1 MVTAKLGIATSS
13 LSATANRVLIDYKDA
28 IQDYRV
34 TDMPVIQMFAESFT
48 TETGGDVDITFGLP
62 SMKLEQIEEGATP
75 AYQHTD
81 LRSER
86 ISVKEWGI
94 AVGVTRRMMEDSRF
108 SEMEMA
114 LNEARRAVA
123 RHVTEHFIKTVFGLG
138 DSTLMTGVLESG
150 VQESITAAG
159 SGTSNEADL
168 TVFADNPHGAFFGAS
183 PSTPATGATSR
194 LVEYG
199 IYSTSDL
206 NTLGGHYA
214 VATDAGG
221 STGDIGLGDLTK
233 AIELIGAKGLNADT
247 ILISPSHYKS
257 LLNMADFTL
266 PFASGSG
273 TMTTDASK
281 GGLDYVNSVSKNAVV
296 GQLYGL
302 NVVVNAYIPG
312 TRFGVFDMSV
322 KPVAYVE
329 RRGLTVEE
337 ANPGFGITG
346 SYMSMRYGLK
356 IIRPEA
362 GVIFISAQ
370 IVSIRFE
377 INRLDSAV
385 TQTVH
390 SPRRGQI
397 RRE

>member
-1 MVTAKLGIATSS
+1 MVTAQLGLATSS

-28 IQDYRV
+28 IQDYKV
-34 TDMPVIQMFAESFT
+34 TEMPVIKMFAESFT
-48 TETGGDVDITFGLP
+48 TDTGGDIDITFGLP
-62 SMKLEQIEEGATP
+62 SMKMEQIEEGATP

-114 LNEARRAVA
+114 LNEARRAVT
-123 RHVTEHFIKTVFGLG
+123 RHITEHFVKTVFGIYDATLG
-138 DSTLMTGVLESG
+138 TGVDG
-150 VQESITAAG
+150 GSILTA
-159 SGTSNEADL
+159 TTEANIVD
-168 TVFADNPHGAFFGAS
+168 FDDNPHGGFFGATTS
-183 PSTPATGATSR
+183 STLGDR

-199 IYSTSDL
+199 IMDKTALGALGTHYQTS
-206 NTLGGHYA
+206 
-214 VATDAGG
+214 VDAG
-221 STGDIGLGDLTK
+221 SSLTGEIALADLTK

-257 LLNMADFTL
+257 LLDLADFTL
-266 PFASGSG
+266 PFAEAN
-273 TMTTDASK
+273 ASPK
-281 GGLDYVNSVSKNAVV
+281 GGLDFVNDVARSAVV
-296 GQLYGL
+296 GQLYGM
-302 NVVVNAYIPG
+302 NIVSNAYVPPE
-312 TRFGVFDMSV
+312 RFAVMDTSI

-362 GVIFISAQ
+362 GVIFIGA
-370 IVSIRFE
+370 
-377 INRLDSAV
+377 
-385 TQTVH
+385 
-390 SPRRGQI
+390 
-397 RRE
+397 

>member
-1 MVTAKLGIATSS
+1 MVTANLGIASS
-13 LSATANRVLIDYKDA
+13 QLSSVANRVLIDYKDA
-28 IQDYRV
+28 IADYRV
-34 TDMPVIQMFAESFT
+34 TDMPVIQMFAESYT
-48 TETGGDVDITFGLP
+48 TETGGDVDITFGKP

-86 ISVKEWGI
+86 INVKEWGI

-123 RHVTEHFIKTVFGLG
+123 RHITEHFVKCVFGLA
-138 DSTLMTGVLESG
+138 DATLGTG
-150 VQESITAAG
+150 ITA
-159 SGTSNEADL
+159 GTAPIVAATTEAVILD
-168 TVFADNPHGAFFGAS
+168 FDDNPHGGFL
-183 PSTPATGATSR
+183 GATPLQANLSAGQEQR

-199 IYSTSDL
+199 IYTEAELVALGTHYQATTGAASSTDGEMSL
-206 NTLGGHYA
+206 A
-214 VATDAGG
+214 
-221 STGDIGLGDLTK
+221 DLTK
-233 AIELIGAKGLNADT
+233 AIELLGAKGLNADT
-247 ILISPSHYKS
+247 VLISPSHYKT

-266 PFASGSG
+266 PFASGTVTSANPG
-273 TMTTDASK
+273 ASK
-281 GGLDYVNSVSKNAVV
+281 GGLDYVNAVSKNAVV

-302 NVVVNAYIPG
+302 NVVVNAYIPAS
-312 TRFGVFDMSV
+312 RFGVFDMSI

-362 GVIFISAQ
+362 GVIFISA
-370 IVSIRFE
+370 
-377 INRLDSAV
+377 
-385 TQTVH
+385 
-390 SPRRGQI
+390 
-397 RRE
+397 

>member
-1 MVTAKLGIATSS
+1 MVTAKLGVASS
-13 LSATANRVLIDYKDA
+13 ALSSVANRVLIDYKDA

-34 TDMPVIQMFAESFT
+34 TDMPVIQMFAENYT

-75 AYQHTD
+75 SYQHTD
-81 LRSER
+81 LRNER
-86 ISVKEWGI
+86 VNVKEWGI
-94 AVGVTRRMMEDSRF
+94 AVGVTRRMLEDSRF

-123 RHVTEHFIKTVFGLG
+123 RHVTEHFVKTVFGILDTNLG
-138 DSTLMTGVLESG
+138 TGVDG
-150 VQESITAAG
+150 ASIAAA
-159 SGTSNEADL
+159 TTEANIVD
-168 TVFADNPHGAFFGAS
+168 FADNPHGGFFGH
-183 PSTPATGATSR
+183 TPTGASR

-206 NTLGGHYA
+206 AALGDGAGSHYLES
-214 VATDAGG
+214 DGAGG
-221 STGDIGLGDLTK
+221 ATGDIALGDLTK

-257 LLNMADFTL
+257 LLNLADFTT
-266 PFASGSG
+266 PFAGSAAHDSGV
-273 TMTTDASK
+273 K
-281 GGLDYVNSVSKNAVV
+281 GGLDYVNQVSKNAVV
-296 GQLYGL
+296 GQLYGM
-302 NVVVNAYIPG
+302 NVIVNAYIPKN
-312 TRFGVFDMSV
+312 RYGVFDMSV

-356 IIRPEA
+356 VIRPEA
-362 GVIFISAQ
+362 GCIFIGA
-370 IVSIRFE
+370 
-377 INRLDSAV
+377 
-385 TQTVH
+385 
-390 SPRRGQI
+390 
-397 RRE
+397 

>member
-1 MVTAKLGIATSS
+1 MVTANLGIASS
-13 LSATANRVLIDYKDA
+13 QLNSVANRVLIDYKDA

-34 TDMPVIQMFAESFT
+34 TEMPVIKMFAESFT
-48 TETGGDVDITFGLP
+48 TDTGGDIDITFGLP
-62 SMKLEQIEEGATP
+62 SMKMEQLEEGATP

-86 ISVKEWGI
+86 INVKEWGI

-123 RHVTEHFIKTVFGLG
+123 RHITEHFVKTVFGIYDEDLG
-138 DSTLMTGVLESG
+138 TGVDG
-150 VQESITAAG
+150 GSILTA
-159 SGTSNEADL
+159 TTEANIVD
-168 TVFADNPHGAFFGAS
+168 FDDNPHGGFFGDAAAS
-183 PSTPATGATSR
+183 GDR

-199 IYSTSDL
+199 IMSKTALGALGTHYQTSSKAGSST
-206 NTLGGHYA
+206 
-214 VATDAGG
+214 
-221 STGDIGLGDLTK
+221 TGEIALADLTK

-257 LLNMADFTL
+257 LLDLADFTT
-266 PFASGSG
+266 PFAE
-273 TMTTDASK
+273 ASTNPK
-281 GGLDYVNSVSKNAVV
+281 GGLDFVNDVARSAVV

-302 NVVVNAYIPG
+302 NVVSNAYVPPE
-312 TRFGVFDMSV
+312 RFAVLDTSI

-362 GVIFISAQ
+362 GVIFIGA
-370 IVSIRFE
+370 
-377 INRLDSAV
+377 
-385 TQTVH
+385 
-390 SPRRGQI
+390 
-397 RRE
+397 